1 MEEVVIHLE
10 GREIGSQEEDILMEM
25 MVTPLGE
32 ALLDLEGILAI
43 LMTVRMTM
51 LVRGV
56 VIQQEDKSI
65 KIEYRLETK

>member
-1 MEEVVIHLE
+1 
-10 GREIGSQEEDILMEM
+10 M

-32 ALLDLEGILAI
+32 ALLGLGGILAI

-65 KIEYRLETK
+65 MIEYRLRTK